1 MQVVAGMEGVNLN
14 EQSLGNTTLDLSVFL
29 YQDRN
34 FIFYTSYP
42 ENLEE
47 GLDHSRCS
55 KNN

>member
-1 MQVVAGMEGVNLN
+1 MEGVNLN